1 MKVTFSI
8 PSSLNDVLLWQ
19 YQKYMDII
27 KQNEGVEGS
36 EQFITA
42 KLVSVMCNVDYATL
56 QKMELSQYE
65 VVVNQ
70 LSEVLQEQPKFQKF
84 IELGGVKFGFIPKID
99 EISLGEYID
108 LEQYIKDPKDYHK
121 AMGVLY
127 RPVITTVKDTYLIE
141 EYRADEMYAEAMRQ
155 VSLND
160 TLAAL
165 LFFWNLGRELVSCMS
180 SYLQRAKTEMMMN
193 PATATSSIEN
203 GDGIPAL
210 MLSHLET
217 YLSSIPLPVC
227 HYTNAS
233 LN

>member
-8 PSSLNDVLLWQ
+8 PASLNDVRLQQ
-19 YQKYMDII
+19 YQKYMDIL
-27 KQNEGVEGS
+27 KQNEDVEGG

-42 KLVSVMCNVDYATL
+42 KLVSTMCDVDYSTL
-56 QKMELSQYE
+56 QKMELTQYE
-65 VVVNQ
+65 IVVNQ
-70 LSEVLQEQPKFQKF
+70 LSEVLKEQPKFQKF
-84 IELGGVKFGFIPKID
+84 IELDGIKFGFIPKID
-99 EISLGEYID
+99 EISFGEYID

-127 RPVITTVKDTYLIE
+127 RPVITTVKETYLIE

-165 LFFWNLGRELVSCMS
+165 LFFWNLGRELVNCMS
-180 SYLQRAKTEMMMN
+180 RYLQKAKIQTMMDSE
-193 PATATSSIEN
+193 TSTSSTQN

-217 YLSSIPLPVC
+217 YLNSIPLPVC

>member
-1 MKVTFSI
+1 MFCSGSTRSIWTF
-8 PSSLNDVLLWQ
+8 
-19 YQKYMDII
+19 I
-27 KQNEGVEGS
+27 KQNEGEEGG

-127 RPVITTVKDTYLIE
+127 QTCYYNCQGHILDRRI
-141 EYRADEMYAEAMRQ
+141 Q
-155 VSLND
+155 S
-160 TLAAL
+160 
-165 LFFWNLGRELVSCMS
+165 
-180 SYLQRAKTEMMMN
+180 
-193 PATATSSIEN
+193 
-203 GDGIPAL
+203 
-210 MLSHLET
+210 
-217 YLSSIPLPVC
+217 
-227 HYTNAS
+227 
-233 LN
+233 